1 MERGTMGQD
10 HRLETHGFAVPDFL
24 AAYWR
29 SFGSSAQAAEPV
41 LKSAARCNFELLSLT
56 GRRARAYLELP
67 ATLSRC
73 RSPQD
78 LAAEQV
84 RFWQTAAQ
92 QYAESGRGFMQAWN
106 AMLTA
111 GLKSSAGV
119 DAVER
124 DYITFAEPRQ
134 DEAAAQARKPGSR
147 RAA

>member
-1 MERGTMGQD
+1 MGQD
-10 HRLETHGFAVPDFL
+10 PRLETHGFPVPDFL

-29 SFGSSAQAAEPV
+29 SFGSSSQAAEPV
-41 LKSAARCNFELLSLT
+41 LKSAARCNFELMSLA

-78 LAAEQV
+78 LAGEQV

-92 QYAESGRGFMQAWN
+92 HYAESSRSFMQAWN
-106 AMLTA
+106 VMLTA
-111 GLKSSAGV
+111 GLKGAGDV

-124 DYITFAEPRQ
+124 DYITFAEPRV
-134 DEAAAQARKPGSR
+134 DEAAAQARKPASR

>member
-1 MERGTMGQD
+1 MGQD
-10 HRLETHGFAVPDFL
+10 HRLETHGAPVPDIL

-29 SFGSSAQAAEPV
+29 SFGASAQAAEPV
-41 LKSAARCNFELLSLT
+41 IKNAARCNFELMSLA

-67 ATLSRC
+67 AALSRC

-78 LAAEQV
+78 LAGEQV

-92 QYAESGRGFMQAWN
+92 DYTDTGRSVLHAWT
-106 AMLTA
+106 AMLA
-111 GLKSSAGV
+111 ASLRSGAAGV

-124 DYITFAEPRQ
+124 DYITFAEPREEDGPTQ
-134 DEAAAQARKPGSR
+134 TRKATSR